1 MPKSG
6 FGMMM
11 TLLILTLVMVTSPAI
26 WAAEDWSKYDWSKER
41 EVLGKPGETTA
52 QAIAEAQKAS
62 ANSPMVTSMSTV
74 GFDIPVGSK
83 AEKYL
88 QQAAQAGGGGYY
100 RAEKGGQLARIMD
113 DAAAGR
119 PPQAATPPPGSGQ
132 LRVGRSILDGKL
144 QGIADH
150 FPSASELWV
159 QVTYTNLPANLEA
172 ECVWRRNANEINRSQ
187 RQIGGSGW
195 VAFSIKTSTPTG
207 FQAGNWSVSISA
219 AGRSLGSKQFTI
231 GQTTAT
237 APKPAPP
244 SPTTRGEALVFCRA
258 IENNKPVGIATNFH
272 NTTQLRAHFT
282 YKQRP
287 AAKIAVVWYYNG
299 KETARTSHTIK
310 AGDGTASFGYRR
322 QDNSRLRPGAYR
334 LELSLGG
341 VRIASQEVTV
351 TVSGGSG

>member
-1 MPKSG
+1 MPKYCLG
-6 FGMMM
+6 MM
-11 TLLILTLVMVTSPAI
+11 TLLALVVVTMTGPAL

-62 ANSPMVTSMSTV
+62 ANSNMVTSMSTV
-74 GFDIPVGSK
+74 GFDIPAGST

-88 QQAAQAGGGGYY
+88 QQAALAGGGGYY

-113 DAAAGR
+113 DAAAGK
-119 PPQAATPPPGSGQ
+119 PPQTAPPQPGSGQ
-132 LRVGRSILDGKL
+132 LMVGRSILDGKL

-150 FPSASELWV
+150 FPSASELWA

-172 ECVWRRNANEINRSQ
+172 ECVWRRNGNEVNRSK

-195 VAFSIKTSTPTG
+195 VAFSIKTSTAGG
-207 FQAGNWSVSISA
+207 FQAGNWTVSISA

-231 GQTTAT
+231 GQPAAA
-237 APKPAPP
+237 APKSAQPAPT
-244 SPTTRGEALVFCRA
+244 SHGEALVFCRSV
-258 IENNKPVGIATNFH
+258 ENNKPLGIASTFH
-272 NTTQLRAHFT
+272 NPTQLRAHFT

-287 AAKIAVVWYYNG
+287 AAEVTAVWYYNG
-299 KETARTSHTIK
+299 KETARARHTLK
-310 AGDGTASFGYRR
+310 AGDGTTAFAYRR
-322 QDNSRLRPGAYR
+322 QDNSRLRPGTYR

-341 VRIASQEVTV
+341 VRIAAQEVTV
-351 TVSGGSG
+351 TTSGGSG

>member
-1 MPKSG
+1 MPKFCLG
-6 FGMMM
+6 TM
-11 TLLILTLVMVTSPAI
+11 TLLALVVVIMTGPAL

-52 QAIAEAQKAS
+52 QAIAEAQRVS
-62 ANSPMVTSMSTV
+62 ANSNMVTSMSTV
-74 GFDIPVGSK
+74 GFDIPAGST

-119 PPQAATPPPGSGQ
+119 PPQAATPQPGSGQ
-132 LRVGRSILDGKL
+132 LMVGRSILDGKL
-144 QGIADH
+144 QGVADH

-159 QVTYTNLPANLEA
+159 QATYTNVPPNSEA
-172 ECVWRRNANEINRSQ
+172 ECVWRRNGNEINRSQ

-195 VAFSIKTSTPTG
+195 VAFSIKTTTPGG
-207 FQAGNWSVSISA
+207 FQAGNWSVSIST
-219 AGRSLGSKQFTI
+219 AGRNLGSKPFTI
-231 GQTTAT
+231 GQPAAAA
-237 APKPAPP
+237 APKPAQPTP
-244 SPTTRGEALVFCRA
+244 STRGEALVFCRT
-258 IENNKPVGIATNFH
+258 IENNKPVGIATTFH

-287 AAKIAVVWYYNG
+287 AAEIAATWYYNG
-299 KETARTSHTIK
+299 KETARARHTIK
-310 AGDGTASFGYRR
+310 AGDGTATFGYRR
-322 QDNSRLRPGAYR
+322 QDSSRLRPGTYR

-341 VRIASQEVTV
+341 VRIAAQEVTV
-351 TVSGGSG
+351 TTSGGSG